1 MNENSVTLLHDLFL
15 QLMRE
20 YRSVY
25 ARVIAGGDWKNSFR
39 ELISKSIPEQL
50 ISCAG
55 ITSPYTVVGSYGKG
69 RWTSVPWIA
78 VFDTR
83 ITSSAQQG
91 VYIVYLLNKD
101 TQELYLTLE
110 AAATEEIGGGS
121 DQNGAKMFTGIV
133 GKNSAKMKSALA
145 KKVGEIRPVIAN
157 TFFSEDDAINSG
169 STGYDYGAVCYK
181 KYTID
186 DLPSGEVL
194 LSDFKEM
201 LMLYAKYVSA
211 VKEPNIWWPSETEY
225 SPGFTKDQWLEILN
239 NPQII
244 GPVWGR
250 ALAMFYTEKEGT
262 TCTALG
268 AKFGEN
274 PASIRSKCMQL
285 GQRIYKETGCPVVE
299 KDGKKAF
306 TPILFLSRNTDK
318 SEQGSYIWKLR
329 PELYDALTE
338 FEIEKYLPFSN
349 RKGIFDSWEIIDEN
363 TAIKTCDKSFF
374 EHNGSGIPKDICWFF
389 GADQLDQGEA
399 IGITLQYEDSKY
411 NGRIVTES
419 SDHKRVRLLWNS
431 DLGKQ
436 FLKLRSAGIQKA
448 IFKKAGENI
457 YNVSFQN
464 AENMPLKTWLLSW
477 NPAGWNWVEYHDA
490 AKKTQAGEPYEDS
503 WTCASTKVQPG
514 DRVFLTVLGT
524 GEKNGIIAS
533 GFATR
538 GSYEDEHWDP
548 EKAAQGKKAKR
559 IDVRFDWI
567 ADYETDLYLKQSRLK
582 ELFPN
587 QEWSPM
593 GSGIS
598 IQDQYVSQLEDEW
611 KKIKNGGGEEAM
623 SVADTI
629 ANIKA
634 YIAAAGFTYENGL
647 IENFYLSLKS
657 KPFVILAGTSG
668 TGKTRLVKL
677 FAEAIGATGANGRYQ
692 MVSVRPDWSDSTDL
706 FGHVDLNSRFIPGAI
721 IDFVKRAELDIEHP
735 YILCLDEMNLARVEY
750 YLSDILSV
758 VETRDFDAFGS
769 IVTDPLIHKE
779 YYGSDTNAAGKY
791 GTVRLPENLYIVG
804 TVNMDETTFPFSKK
818 VLDRAN
824 TIEFSH
830 VDLTFPSFSEETPAQ
845 LNLPNG
851 FLKTRYLLL
860 RQCMDETDVVSR
872 YCAELEEINKILTPA
887 NAHVGYRVRDE
898 IVFYLLNN
906 HEHGLLPE
914 DVAMDNEIMQ
924 KILPRIQGSSASVK
938 NMLCEL
944 FKRCASDFEGYGTG
958 AEDLSKKMLA
968 VAEKPGCKY
977 RNSARKIADMVRR
990 FEEDG
995 FTSYWL

>member
-110 AAATEEIGGGS
+110 AAATEEIS
-121 DQNGAKMFTGIV
+121 ATPDQNGAKVFTGIV
-133 GKNSAKMKSALA
+133 GKNNAKMKAALT
-145 KKVGEIRPVIAN
+145 KKVNVIRPIIAN
-157 TFFSEDDAINSG
+157 TVFAEDDAINSG
-169 STGYDYGAVCYK
+169 SAGYDYGAVCYK

-186 DLPSGEVL
+186 EFPAGEILVNDL
-194 LSDFKEM
+194 KEM
-201 LMLYAKYVSA
+201 LTLYAKFVSS
-211 VKEPNIWWPSETEY
+211 VKTPDEWWPSEAEY
-225 SPGFTKDQWLEILN
+225 SPGLSKEQWLGLLQ
-239 NPQII
+239 NPKVFISN
-244 GPVWGR
+244 
-250 ALAMFYTEKEGT
+250 ALAVMAAFYAEGGQA
-262 TCTALG
+262 TCAQLG
-268 AKFGEN
+268 AKYGNGASFYIMTSIHLAERVIRESGCAN
-274 PASIRSKCMQL
+274 PPEEMNSKLWPVLYTGKNAAASQ
-285 GQRIYKETGCPVVE
+285 
-299 KDGKKAF
+299 
-306 TPILFLSRNTDK
+306 
-318 SEQGSYIWKLR
+318 QGAYIWKLR

-338 FEIEKYLPFSN
+338 FGIEKYLPSQD
-349 RKGIFDSWEIIDEN
+349 RTGTFDSWEIIDEN
-363 TAIKTCDKSFF
+363 TAVKTCDKSFF
-374 EHNGSGIPKDICWFF
+374 DYNGSGVPKDICWFF
-389 GADQLDQGEA
+389 GADALQQGETLD
-399 IGITLQYEDSKY
+399 ITFLYLGEPY
-411 NGRIVTES
+411 MGRIATES
-419 SDHKRVRLLWNS
+419 SDHRRARLFWS
-431 DLGKQ
+431 SELGKR
-436 FLKLRSAGIQKA
+436 FAEKRSEEAPKA
-448 IFKKAGENI
+448 VFTRLEETTYEIAFRDSDSPNK
-457 YNVSFQN
+457 
-464 AENMPLKTWLLSW
+464 KTWLLSW
-477 NPAGWNWVEYHDA
+477 NPNAWHWDNYREAAAGTHNG
-490 AKKTQAGEPYEDS
+490 QPYEDS

-514 DRVFLTVLGT
+514 DRVFLTVLGM
-524 GEKNGIIAS
+524 GIQNGIIAS
-533 GFATR
+533 GFATGR
-538 GSYEDEHWDP
+538 CFEGEHWDP

-567 ADYETDLYLKQSRLK
+567 SNYDSDPYLKQNRLK
-582 ELFPN
+582 ELFPE

-598 IQDQYVSQLEDEW
+598 IKDQYVDQLEAEW
-611 KKIKNGGGEEAM
+611 ARITQSGGEEEL
-623 SVADTI
+623 SIKETI
-629 ANIKA
+629 EKIKA
-634 YIAAAGFTYENGL
+634 YIAANGFTYENGL
-647 IENFYLSLKS
+647 IENFYLCLKS

-677 FAEAIGATGANGRYQ
+677 FAEAIGASSANSHYQ
-692 MVSVRPDWSDSTDL
+692 MASVRPDWSDSTDL
-706 FGHVDLNSRFIPGAI
+706 FGHVDLNGRFIPSAI

-758 VETRDFDAFGS
+758 IETREFDAFGN
-769 IVTDPLIHKE
+769 IVTDPLIHTE
-779 YYGSDTNAAGKY
+779 YYGSDTNATGKY

-851 FLKTRYLLL
+851 FLKTKYLLL
-860 RQCMDETDVVSR
+860 RQCVDEVDVVSR

-944 FKRCASDFEGYGTG
+944 FKRCAGDFEGYGTG